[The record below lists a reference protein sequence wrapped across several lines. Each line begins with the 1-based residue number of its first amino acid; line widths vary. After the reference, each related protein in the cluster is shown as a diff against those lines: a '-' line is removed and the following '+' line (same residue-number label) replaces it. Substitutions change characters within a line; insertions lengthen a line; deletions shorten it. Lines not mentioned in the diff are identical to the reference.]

1 MITLRKFGMN
11 ENEIIKY
18 EKDNEQKLSK
28 KVKNLY
34 LKMDLFTN
42 LDEKYIQELEKM
54 IGSNLP
60 KDYRDFL
67 KKNNGGY
74 PDKQCFGN
82 GNIVNFF
89 LGFYPNTKPEVS
101 INYYMQIYQGRYP
114 DGTLPIASA
123 GVGDLILLGIE
134 EKINSNIFY
143 WDSNGEIDYHN
154 NVNNSFENTSP
165 ISESFNGFLDILNYC
180 E

>member
-89 LGFYPNTKPEVS
+89 F
-101 INYYMQIYQGRYP
+101 
-114 DGTLPIASA
+114 
-123 GVGDLILLGIE
+123 
-134 EKINSNIFY
+134 SN
-143 WDSNGEIDYHN
+143 
-154 NVNNSFENTSP
+154 
-165 ISESFNGFLDILNYC
+165 
-180 E
+180 

>member
-60 KDYRDFL
+60 KDYRDF
-67 KKNNGGY
+67 
-74 PDKQCFGN
+74 Q
-82 GNIVNFF
+82 
-89 LGFYPNTKPEVS
+89 KPFQ
-101 INYYMQIYQGRYP
+101 YK
-114 DGTLPIASA
+114 
-123 GVGDLILLGIE
+123 E
-134 EKINSNIFY
+134 EKKDREKGKYFFIF
-143 WDSNGEIDYHN
+143 
-154 NVNNSFENTSP
+154 
-165 ISESFNGFLDILNYC
+165 
-180 E
+180 